1 MQTYISAKR
10 QYRYDVYSPS
20 TAPSYGSVPCDTTNN
35 LSEFSQRKS
44 SIFTY
49 VKNYETILN
58 EKGARISWSNLVD
71 DSILYPFRFHDEV
84 DTIRSPNKQSLP
96 IWWWQT
102 SYWTMDT
109 WIDKVG
115 AFHNYLNRIEGIG
128 INYDDMTTTN
138 LYGVRPMIMISK
150 SEF

>member
-84 DTIRSPNKQSLP
+84 DTIRSPNKQSLLFGGGKQA
-96 IWWWQT
+96 IGL
-102 SYWTMDT
+102 WTLGL
-109 WIDKVG
+109 IKLVHFIIILI
-115 AFHNYLNRIEGIG
+115 A
-128 INYDDMTTTN
+128 
-138 LYGVRPMIMISK
+138 
-150 SEF
+150 